1 MLCIHSKLFY
11 HCIFQ
16 ALNYDFKEIASPVIP
31 EDINR
36 GKVESIKGNV
46 VLMLTKV
53 RNVAAPKV
61 KEESGAAPR
70 MLKISL
76 SDGCMT
82 CHGVEVTEC
91 PRISLKTPPGTKIK
105 LRGEKLEVANGFIK
119 LSDKSFEV
127 LGGEVEA
134 LVEKW
139 KVSQDLA
146 EFTRSGAGGMSGE
159 GPPKWI
165 PFGQKNKMPKS
176 DPSNKNFK
184 ALANGKTEENG
195 EKESEEF
202 DSKRQEALQ
211 EAAKGEQKKFGIGSK
226 SIKETKALRDERAR
240 REKSDS
246 IEKSGEWREET
257 HERGGRGGRG
267 GRGRGRGRGGR
278 RGGDRDDEEGVQSSA
293 PSGPVSLFDF
303 LETQIPAKTP
313 AAAAQ
318 CSKPETKTVNKEKP
332 RTENYSRGGEKNPR
346 DNNKDSR
353 GGKRDF
359 DSKGKF
365 STGQPSA
372 SRNDDKKKEV
382 ERKDNSD
389 RRRDDS
395 RKKGDNKKNDNRGG
409 DRNSQPK
416 EFAPVFHGKSA
427 DKNPEKLDK
436 FERALLAEEAKN
448 RSNKTET
455 QKKPQQ
461 SRENSRTDL
470 NNKQQN
476 GYQYYDG
483 RIQGKGG
490 NDQDFGQ
497 WNGNNRGQRQPSNL
511 GREDSLANGMQSMN
525 IGGKERQQRGGFQGQ
540 SQRAHNRGRA
550 DQQQPLGSA
559 DGGQRG
565 RGGCQGHQR
574 PVWQE
579 GQRCMAKYWEVR
591 FNIRYQTQ

>member
-1 MLCIHSKLFY
+1 M
-11 HCIFQ
+11 
-16 ALNYDFKEIASPVIP
+16 NYDFKEIASPVIP

-36 GKVESIKGNV
+36 GKVDSIKGNT
-46 VLMLTKV
+46 VLMVTKI

-70 MLKISL
+70 MLKISM
-76 SDGCMT
+76 SDGSMT
-82 CHGVEVTEC
+82 CHGVEMTEC

-105 LRGEKLEVANGFIK
+105 LKGEKLEVANGFIR

-146 EFTRSGAGGMSGE
+146 EFTRSGAVGTSGE

-184 ALANGKTEENG
+184 ALANGKNEENG
-195 EKESEEF
+195 DKGEDEEF
-202 DSKRQEALQ
+202 ESKRQEALQ
-211 EAAKGEQKKFGIGSK
+211 EAAKGEQKKFGTGSK
-226 SIKETKALRDERAR
+226 TIKETKALRDERAR

-278 RGGDRDDEEGVQSSA
+278 RGGDRDEEEGGQSSA

-313 AAAAQ
+313 TAAQ
-318 CSKPETKTVNKEKP
+318 SSKPETKTFDQERPKTDNFN
-332 RTENYSRGGEKNPR
+332 RGEKNPR
-346 DNNKDSR
+346 DNYKDSR
-353 GGKRDF
+353 GGKKDF
-359 DSKGKF
+359 DSRGK
-365 STGQPSA
+365 SSNGHQSG
-372 SRNDDKKKEV
+372 SRNEERRKDAPGD
-382 ERKDNSD
+382 RKDNSD
-389 RRRDDS
+389 RRKDDS
-395 RKKGDNKKNDNRGG
+395 RKKGENKKNDRRGGG

-416 EFAPVFHGKSA
+416 EFAPVFHGKAA

-448 RSNKTET
+448 KANKTES
-455 QKKPQQ
+455 QKGGKSQQ

-470 NNKQQN
+470 NSKHQQQN
-476 GYQYYDG
+476 GYQYHDG
-483 RIQGKGG
+483 RIQGKHQG

-497 WNGNNRGQRQPSNL
+497 WNGGNRGQRQPSNL
-511 GREDSLANGMQSMN
+511 GREDTLANGMQNMN
-525 IGGKERQQRGGFQGQ
+525 LGAKDRQRGGFQGRGQ
-540 SQRAHNRGRA
+540 NMQPRESFSNGGRA
-550 DQQQPLGSA
+550 DQQQQPPRSAGS

-565 RGGCQGHQR
+565 RGGGHQGSQR

-591 FNIRYQTQ
+591 FDI

>member
-1 MLCIHSKLFY
+1 M
-11 HCIFQ
+11 
-16 ALNYDFKEIASPVIP
+16 NYDFKEIASPVIP

-46 VLMLTKV
+46 VLMVTKI

-76 SDGCMT
+76 SDGSMT

-105 LRGEKLEVANGFIK
+105 LKGEKLEVANGFIK

-146 EFTRSGAGGMSGE
+146 EFTRSGMGGSSGE

-195 EKESEEF
+195 DKEDEEF
-202 DSKRQEALQ
+202 ESKRQEALQ
-211 EAAKGEQKKFGIGSK
+211 EAAKGEQKKFGTGSK
-226 SIKETKALRDERAR
+226 TIKETKALRDERAR

-257 HERGGRGGRG
+257 HDRGGRGGRG

-278 RGGDRDDEEGVQSSA
+278 RGGDREDEEAVQSSA

-303 LETQIPAKTP
+303 LETQIPAKAP
-313 AAAAQ
+313 GAAAAQ
-318 CSKPETKTVNKEKP
+318 SSKPETKAFDKEKP
-332 RTENYSRGGEKNPR
+332 KTDSSNRGGDKNPR
-346 DNNKDSR
+346 DNR
-353 GGKRDF
+353 GGRRDF
-359 DSKGKF
+359 DSKGK
-365 STGQPSA
+365 SSNNQQSS
-372 SRNDDKKKEV
+372 SRNDDRKKDAAPGD
-382 ERKDNSD
+382 RKDNSD
-389 RRRDDS
+389 RRKEDS
-395 RKKGDNKKNDNRGG
+395 RKKGDNKKNDKRGG

-448 RSNKTET
+448 RSNNTKTES
-455 QKKPQQ
+455 QKGGKSQQ

-470 NNKQQN
+470 NHKQQN
-476 GYQYYDG
+476 GYQYHDG
-483 RIQGKGG
+483 RIQG

-497 WNGNNRGQRQPSNL
+497 WNGGNRGQRQLPSNL
-511 GREDSLANGMQSMN
+511 GREDLTNGLQNMN
-525 IGGKERQQRGGFQGQ
+525 LGGKDRQREGQQG
-540 SQRAHNRGRA
+540 HNQQNGGRA
-550 DQQQPLGSA
+550 DPQQKPPRSA
-559 DGGQRG
+559 GPDGGQRQ
-565 RGGCQGHQR
+565 RGGGQHQR

-591 FNIRYQTQ
+591 QNNDRNTLYFALALI